1 MVSWPSCCSF
11 QGENRFKIPSY
22 ITCSCSS
29 RDSSGVFIVLQE
41 PSRRRKKPK
50 RATLN
55 VQLSACADL
64 TAYGKTLMVLHTPII
79 NSEKTT
85 NNNLSARDV
94 NKYELSSLVISFRM
108 SPSYQYME
116 GECSQHSEQKL
127 L

>member
-1 MVSWPSCCSF
+1 MLLL
-11 QGENRFKIPSY
+11 
-22 ITCSCSS
+22 ITRQQRCIHCATGTFSAK
-29 RDSSGVFIVLQE
+29 
-41 PSRRRKKPK
+41 KKPK

-64 TAYGKTLMVLHTPII
+64 TAYGKTLTVLHTPII

-94 NKYELSSLVISFRM
+94 SKYELSSLVISFRM

-116 GECSQHSEQKL
+116 SECSQHSEQKL